1 MQKPILIESF
11 GSTVTYLAGA
21 LNLFKSEKICDKIDG
36 PILNLMEKLHDNGI
50 GDDLTPAS
58 SQSWP
63 SGTTNHNVP
72 LYGIEQDDNVDVT
85 IFKNGEYHTNKVNG
99 TLTPRFFEQLN

>member
-1 MQKPILIESF
+1 LQKPILIESF

-21 LNLFKSEKICDKIDG
+21 LNLFKSEKIFDKIDG

-72 LYGIEQDDNVDVT
+72 LYGIEQEN
-85 IFKNGEYHTNKVNG
+85 IIQKKLMEH
-99 TLTPRFFEQLN
+99 